1 MGSHPELAH
10 TIEDRSTLELR
21 DVLAEISRSIR
32 WCGQMRDETQGH
44 RFDRLEYVKL
54 QATLIDSYLRILR
67 QTEMETEIRSL
78 QAVSAHLRAQADGN
92 EL

>member
-1 MGSHPELAH
+1 MVRPPEQAD

-21 DVLAEISRSIR
+21 DVLAEISKSIM
-32 WCGQMRDETQGH
+32 WCGKMRDGPQGH
-44 RFDRLEYVKL
+44 TLDRLEYVKL

-78 QAVSAHLRAQADGN
+78 QALSAHMRAQADGN
-92 EL
+92 EV

>member
-1 MGSHPELAH
+1 MGSHPELVG
-10 TIEDRSTLELR
+10 TIQDRSTLELR
-21 DVLAEISRSIR
+21 DLLAEISRSIL
-32 WCGQMRDETQGH
+32 WCGRMRDQAQGQA
-44 RFDRLEYVKL
+44 FDRLEYVKL

-78 QAVSAHLRAQADGN
+78 QAVSAHLRAEADGN